1 MDSQLLD
8 PDAAPKKRKHQ
19 LSSTDPVYS
28 GIRDLNFALVGQHL
42 SRLARRLEGEYGGVK
57 NLQSV
62 SQMKDFVGR
71 IGGLQSEQQ
80 ALRLHTALA
89 ERLLPI
95 TRSETFNKTLEA
107 QQNLLAGYDAA
118 AQWALVEDLL
128 AEQAPL
134 MAVLRAAVLYS
145 LTCGGIKAKQL
156 EGFKRDLLQTYGY
169 EHISLLV
176 ALGRLGLLKPQGKS
190 SHRSTTGTGDFNT
203 ARKSLRLL
211 VDDVDDASPDDIAY
225 VYSGYA
231 PLSVRLVQVAVQ
243 RSALSDNGS
252 KEGWFGAQQQQRTGV
267 QRDVVRMEGK
277 RPPTGWRGMEDVVNS
292 IPGTSYDKGPAGA
305 SAPSKGATL
314 VFFLGGCTST
324 EISALRWMSA
334 LGGRRFV
341 VATTGMVNGSSLL
354 QSFGDPKPVP
364 LN

>member
-1 MDSQLLD
+1 MYAS
-8 PDAAPKKRKHQ
+8 
-19 LSSTDPVYS
+19 
-28 GIRDLNFALVGQHL
+28 IRDLNFALVGQHL

-95 TRSETFNKTLEA
+95 TRSDNFNKSLEA
-107 QQNLLAGYDAA
+107 QQNLLAGYDAP
-118 AQWALVEDLL
+118 AQWGLVEDLL

-134 MAVLRAAVLYS
+134 MSVLRAAVLYS
-145 LTCGGIKAKQL
+145 LTNGGVKPKPL
-156 EGFKRDLLQTYGY
+156 EAFKRDLLQTYGY
-169 EHISLLV
+169 QHLSLLV
-176 ALGRLGLLKPQGKS
+176 ALGRLVLLAKTPAGS
-190 SHRSTTGTGDFNT
+190 AASFGS
-203 ARKSLRLL
+203 ARKNLRLL
-211 VDDVDDASPDDIAY
+211 VDDVDDAAPQDIAY

-231 PLSVRLVQVAVQ
+231 PLSVRLVQVAAQ
-243 RSALSDNGS
+243 RSALSES
-252 KEGWFGAQQQQRTGV
+252 REKEGWFAATTQPQARTGV
-267 QRDVVRMEGK
+267 SRDVVRMEGK

-292 IPGTSYDKGPAGA
+292 IPGNSYDKGPSGSQARSTGT
-305 SAPSKGATL
+305 TL

-324 EISALRWMSA
+324 EISALRWMSK

-341 VATTGMVNGSSLL
+341 VATTGVVNGSTMLE
-354 QSFGDPKPVP
+354 SFGDPKPVP

>member
-1 MDSQLLD
+1 M
-8 PDAAPKKRKHQ
+8 
-19 LSSTDPVYS
+19 YS

-42 SRLARRLEGEYGGVK
+42 SRHARRLEGEYGGVK

-95 TRSETFNKTLEA
+95 TRSDTFNKSLEA
-107 QQNLLAGYDAA
+107 QQNLLAGYDAP

-134 MAVLRAAVLYS
+134 MSVLRAAVLYS
-145 LTCGGIKAKQL
+145 LTNGGIKPKVL

-169 EHISLLV
+169 QHLSLLV
-176 ALGRLGLLKPQGKS
+176 ALGRLGLLTKTPA
-190 SHRSTTGTGDFNT
+190 STSFGA
-203 ARKSLRLL
+203 ARKNLRLL
-211 VDDVDDASPDDIAY
+211 VDDVDDASPEDIAY

-231 PLSVRLVQVAVQ
+231 PLSVRLVQVAAQ
-243 RSALSDNGS
+243 RSALSES
-252 KEGWFGAQQQQRTGV
+252 REKEGWFGGQHQQQKTGV

-277 RPPTGWRGMEDVVNS
+277 RPPTGWRGMEDVVNA
-292 IPGTSYDKGPAGA
+292 IPGASYDKGPSGSNAKSTGT
-305 SAPSKGATL
+305 TL

-324 EISALRWMSA
+324 EISALRWMSK

-341 VATTGMVNGSSLL
+341 VATTGVVNGSTLL
-354 QSFGDPKPVP
+354 ESFGDPKPVP

>member
-1 MDSQLLD
+1 MY
-8 PDAAPKKRKHQ
+8 A
-19 LSSTDPVYS
+19 

-89 ERLLPI
+89 ERLLGV
-95 TRSETFNKTLEA
+95 TRSEAFNRTLEA
-107 QQNLLAGYDAA
+107 QQNLLAGYDAG
-118 AQWALVEDLL
+118 AQWALIEGLV

-134 MAVLRAAVLYS
+134 WGVLRAAVLYS
-145 LTCGGIKAKQL
+145 LTNGGVKPKPL
-156 EGFKRDLLQTYGY
+156 EQFKRDFLQTYGY
-169 EHISLLV
+169 EHLSLLV
-176 ALGRLGLLKPQGKS
+176 ALSRLGLLAKAPA
-190 SHRSTTGTGDFNT
+190 STSFGA

-211 VDDVDDASPDDIAY
+211 VDDVDDAAPQDMAY

-231 PLSVRLVQVAVQ
+231 PLSVRLVQVAAQ
-243 RSALSDNGS
+243 RSALSEAREKD
-252 KEGWFGAQQQQRTGV
+252 GWFGAVAERPHSARP
-267 QRDVVRMEGK
+267 QRDVVRMEGA
-277 RPPTGWRGMEDVVNS
+277 RPPTGWRGMEDVVNAV
-292 IPGTSYDKGPAGA
+292 PGASYDKGPSGG
-305 SAPSKGATL
+305 SARTTGTSL

-324 EISALRWMSA
+324 EIAALRWMSA

-341 VATTGMVNGSSLL
+341 VATTGLVNGSTLL
-354 QSFGDPKPVP
+354 ESFGDPKPVP